1 MHDFD
6 ELAQAYFEFWRL
18 FTAEDR
24 AERLRSD
31 GYHWALEEV
40 DELVEVQPS
49 EAVPVLVALADAAPD
64 EHALGL
70 LGAGD
75 LENLI
80 NHHGSDAVIDAVV
93 SAARRNPRFRK
104 ALTEAWY
111 DEYVSP
117 EVCARLRAFG
127 GRVRRPD
134 EPAIKNNGRKQGA
147 RARSSD
153 EGTSRNERR
162 RSRDNRGRL

>member
-6 ELAQAYFEFWRL
+6 ELAVAYFEYWRL
-18 FTAEDR
+18 FTSEDR

-31 GYHWALEEV
+31 DYHWALDEV
-40 DELVEVQPS
+40 DELVEGQPS
-49 EAVPVLVALADAAPD
+49 EALPILVALADAAPD
-64 EHALGL
+64 EPSLGL

-80 NHHGSDAVIDAVV
+80 NHHGSDDVIDAVE
-93 SAARRNPRFRK
+93 SAARRNPRFRT
-104 ALTEAWY
+104 ALAMAWY
-111 DEYVSP
+111 DDYVSP

-134 EPAIKNNGRKQGA
+134 EPATKKKGVKKGAGGRSGDKGM
-147 RARSSD
+147 
-153 EGTSRNERR
+153 SRNEHHDRAGHR
-162 RSRDNRGRL
+162 RS

>member
-18 FTAEDR
+18 FLSKDR

-31 GYHWALEEV
+31 DYHWALDEV
-40 DELVEVQPS
+40 DDLVEVQPS
-49 EAVPVLVALADAAPD
+49 EALPVLVALADAAPD

-80 NHHGSDAVIDAVV
+80 NHHGSDTVIDDVV

-104 ALTEAWY
+104 ALAVAWY
-111 DEYVSP
+111 DDYVSP
-117 EVCARLRAFG
+117 EVCARLRVVG

-134 EPAIKNNGRKQGA
+134 EPAIKKKDRKKGVGA
-147 RARSSD
+147 QSRD
-153 EGTSRNERR
+153 EGMSRSERR
-162 RSRDNRGRL
+162 GGGSNRGRS